1 MLGYASRRI
10 LTGVIL
16 IILVSAITFW
26 LLSFSFESIVANRLG
41 QAANPESI
49 AALKS
54 DLGLDR
60 PVPVMYLDWLGHV
73 LTGNLG
79 ASFYTGEPVSSAVGA
94 RMAVTL
100 SVILP
105 ALIISVVIAVG
116 LGVVAAARGGW
127 IDKVLQGI
135 MLSGHLVP
143 GLLVAIFLVSLL
155 SVSLGWL
162 PAGGYTPP
170 QKDAAAWAR
179 SITIPVIVLCLGGAA
194 NIATQ
199 VRGTMIDELRKD
211 YVRTLRTRGVGTTS
225 LVVRHALR
233 NAAGP
238 ALTVVGLEFTSMFF
252 GALVIEQV
260 FALPGVGVYSFNASL
275 EGDFPIIM
283 GLVIFTVGL
292 TVSINLLTDLANGWL
307 NPKARLH

>member
-1 MLGYASRRI
+1 MLGYATRRI

-26 LLSFSFESIVANRLG
+26 LLSFSFDSVIANRLG
-41 QAANPESI
+41 PAANAETV
-49 AALKS
+49 AALRA

-60 PVPVMYLDWLGHV
+60 SVPVLYFEWLGQV
-73 LTGNLG
+73 VTGDLG
-79 ASFYTGEPVSSAVGA
+79 ASFYTGEPVASAVAG

-105 ALIISVVIAVG
+105 ALVISVAIAVV
-116 LGVVAAARGGW
+116 LGVIAAARGGW

-135 MLSGHLVP
+135 MLSGNLIP
-143 GLLVAIFLVSLL
+143 GLLVAILLVSLL
-155 SVSLGWL
+155 SVTLGWL

-170 QKDAAAWAR
+170 QKDTAAWAR

-211 YVRTLRTRGVGTTS
+211 YVRTLRTRGVGTKA
-225 LVVRHALR
+225 LVLRHALR

-238 ALTVVGLEFTSMFF
+238 ALTVVGLEFSTMFF

-260 FALPGVGVYSFNASL
+260 FALPGVGLYSFNASL
-275 EGDFPIIM
+275 QGDFPVIM